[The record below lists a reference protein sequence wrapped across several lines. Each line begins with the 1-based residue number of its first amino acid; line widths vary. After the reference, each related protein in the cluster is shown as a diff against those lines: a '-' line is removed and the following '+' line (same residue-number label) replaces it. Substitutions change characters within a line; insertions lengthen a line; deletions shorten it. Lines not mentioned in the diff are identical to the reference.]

1 MKIIQARIE
10 AGSKDFKDIGDFHW
24 GRTKVVATMED
35 GREEIAFS
43 YYPDE
48 LSFTPEQFVG
58 KTLDEARQMHHRADV
73 AYLRS

>member
-10 AGSKDFKDIGDFHW
+10 AGSKDAKDIGDFHW